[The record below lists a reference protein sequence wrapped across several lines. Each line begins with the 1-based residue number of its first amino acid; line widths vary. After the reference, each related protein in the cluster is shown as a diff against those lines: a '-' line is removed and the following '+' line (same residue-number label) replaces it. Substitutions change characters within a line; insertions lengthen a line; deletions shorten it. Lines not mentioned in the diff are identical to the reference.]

1 MGFTQQFGT
10 MGWIGLIS
18 PTMLIG
24 CFYFTLVYFQY
35 LKNGDERLI
44 KQSRLAAVVC
54 LTLAFLIPIFYNFYL
69 INEMMQ

>member
-1 MGFTQQFGT
+1 MEFTSQFG
-10 MGWIGLIS
+10 MMGLIS
-18 PTMLIG
+18 PIMFIG
-24 CFYFTLVYFQY
+24 CFYFTLMYFQH

-54 LTLAFLIPIFYNFYL
+54 LAIALLVPAIYNFYL

>member
-1 MGFTQQFGT
+1 MEFTSQFGV
-10 MGWIGLIS
+10 MGLIS
-18 PTMLIG
+18 PIMFIG
-24 CFYFTLVYFQY
+24 CFYFTLMYFQH

-54 LTLAFLIPIFYNFYL
+54 LAIALLVPAIYNFYL